1 MPSLHQADGNQGVG
15 GMVIVLRPQR
25 LERPSSSCRKQG
37 ISVDKDPRPSG
48 VSLVWEPELW
58 GGVQVGARDGTVF
71 YSF

>member
-1 MPSLHQADGNQGVG
+1 MLSLHQVDGNQGVD

-37 ISVDKDPRPSG
+37 LSVDKDLRPSG
-48 VSLVWEPELW
+48 VSLDWGAELR

>member
-1 MPSLHQADGNQGVG
+1 M
-15 GMVIVLRPQR
+15 IVLRPQR